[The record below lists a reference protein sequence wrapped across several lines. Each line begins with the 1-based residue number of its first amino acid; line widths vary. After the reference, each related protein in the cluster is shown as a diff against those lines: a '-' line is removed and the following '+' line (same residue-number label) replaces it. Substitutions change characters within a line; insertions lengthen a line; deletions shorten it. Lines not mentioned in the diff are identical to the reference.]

1 MVPEIFV
8 SAVVLVAAE
17 RLGVSMRVLML
28 GWEYPPNISG
38 GLGTACEG
46 LTNALARMG
55 GFHIDFVVPYLYGG
69 ELAAHMRL
77 VDASTGRDAFGN
89 LLELAREIVE
99 QMPDDKFQSSVRTYR
114 IPSFLS
120 PYWTEEQYQ
129 ELKEKIVSGGV
140 TEKELVEL
148 FGEDIKQR
156 ISEKKGGSHYGR
168 DIFEEVNKFAER
180 VASIFARTRY
190 DIIHAHDWMTMPAG
204 VAVSRLTGAPLVQH
218 VHSLEYDRSGSG
230 GHPKIRE
237 VEHVGVRSARKV
249 IAVSHYTAGIIS
261 AEYGVP
267 REKISVVHNGVYPRK
282 MILQYKDKKK
292 WPDHVVL
299 FLGRI
304 TFQKGPEYF
313 VEAAAKVVPHVPDV
327 LFVMAGAGDMLLKV
341 KNRVRELG
349 LEKHFQFPGFLRGA
363 KLEEVFSAA
372 DLYVMPSVSEPFGI
386 SALEAISF
394 DTPVI
399 ISKQSGVAEVLS
411 HALKA
416 DFWDVDR
423 MADLMI
429 NALCYKDLRS
439 DMVSMARA
447 EIGRLRWDAAAK
459 KVAAIYRSVAD

>member
-1 MVPEIFV
+1 
-8 SAVVLVAAE
+8 
-17 RLGVSMRVLML
+17 ML

-46 LTNALARMG
+46 LTDALARLG
-55 GFHIDFVVPYLYGG
+55 GFDIDFVVPYLYGG
-69 ELAAHMRL
+69 EIAPHMRL
-77 VDASTGRDAFGN
+77 VDASTGRDAHGN
-89 LLELAREIVE
+89 LLELARGIIEDSG
-99 QMPDDKFQSSVRTYR
+99 DDLTSTIKTYR

-120 PYWTEEQYQ
+120 PYWSDEQYK
-129 ELKEKIVSGGV
+129 ELREKVASGGLS
-140 TEKELVEL
+140 EKELLEL

-156 ISEKKGGSHYGR
+156 ASQRKGSHYGR
-168 DIFEEVNKFAER
+168 DIFEEVTRFAER
-180 VASIFARTRY
+180 VVNLLSRNRY
-190 DIIHAHDWMTMPAG
+190 DIVHAHDWMTMPAG

-218 VHSLEYDRSGSG
+218 VHSLEYDRCGPG

-237 VEHVGVRSARKV
+237 IEDRGVHSARKV

-261 AEYGVP
+261 TGYGIM
-267 REKISVVHNGVYPRK
+267 REKIAVVHNGVYPRQ

-327 LFVMAGAGDMLLKV
+327 LFVMAGAGDMLLRV
-341 KNRVRELG
+341 KNRVRDLG
-349 LEKHFQFPGFLRGA
+349 LEGHFQFPGFLRGA

-372 DLYVMPSVSEPFGI
+372 DLYVMPSVSEPFGL
-386 SALEAISF
+386 SALEAVSF
-394 DTPVI
+394 DTPTI

-411 HALKA
+411 HSLKA
-416 DFWDVDR
+416 DFWDVNR

-429 NALCYKDLRS
+429 NTLCYKDLRS
-439 DMVSMARA
+439 DMVSMARN
-447 EIGRLRWDAAAK
+447 EMSRLRWDAAAK
-459 KVAAIYRSVAD
+459 KVAAIYRSIVD